1 MVHQVKSKEEL
12 QKKFD
17 EAGNK
22 LVVVDFFAT
31 WCGPCKRIAPFLD
44 ELAKKHADSLVMLK
58 VDVDEIDELVKE
70 YKIEIMPTFVFK
82 RSGQHIDTLVGSNEE
97 KLETLIKKHLGL

>member
-1 MVHQVKSKEEL
+1 MVHQVKSKKEL
-12 QKKFD
+12 EAKFA

-31 WCGPCKRIAPFLD
+31 WCGPCKRIAPLLD
-44 ELAKKHADSLVMLK
+44 KLAEKHADKLVMLK
-58 VDVDEIDELVKE
+58 VDVDEIDELVKQ

-82 RSGQHIDTLVGSNEE
+82 RNGEHLDTLVGSNEE
-97 KLETLIKKHLGL
+97 KLENLIEKHLKD